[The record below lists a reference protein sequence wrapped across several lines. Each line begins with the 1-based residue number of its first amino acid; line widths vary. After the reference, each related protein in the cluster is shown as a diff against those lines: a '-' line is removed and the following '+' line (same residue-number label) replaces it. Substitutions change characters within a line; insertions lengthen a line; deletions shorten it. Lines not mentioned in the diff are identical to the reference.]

1 MTEREM
7 FINAVERTG
16 RSFFWYDDNTIVLKG
31 DSGIEITFNEEGQ
44 IISIL

>member
-7 FINAVERTG
+7 FINVVERTNKPY
-16 RSFFWYDDNTIVLKG
+16 FWYDDNTLMLG
-31 DSGIEITFNEEGQ
+31 CMEIIFNEDGQ